1 MNCIHIPGSNQV
13 LYDGS
18 IVILANYPNTKWIVH
33 EGWYT
38 YNGKQYHGWYFCE
51 IPSQTI
57 LPVNED
63 DLKTLTIVD
72 NGCGCPPG
80 PPGPPMPPM
89 PDRPFTP
96 QMAWELDRAWISVPT
111 IAHRDNLNKRF
122 LPDGKIVRVDEVTPG
137 VPGYFRWD
145 QVSQTWVDETFG
157 IDVSEFVTSSEVAT
171 QISNSLAPINNQ
183 IQNINKSITTIESD
197 LDWKLI

>member
-18 IVILANYPNTKWIVH
+18 IVILANYHNTKWIVH

-38 YNGKQYHGWYFCE
+38 YNGKQCHGWYFCE

-72 NGCGCPPG
+72 NGCGC

-157 IDVSEFVTSSEVAT
+157 IDVIVPTLPFPRMKLADVYSELEKRYGFKIYFYVVFPCKCWYSY
-171 QISNSLAPINNQ
+171 IGC
-183 IQNINKSITTIESD
+183 
-197 LDWKLI
+197 